1 VATDDSDDS
10 AERLAARMRQ
20 STLAWFD
27 VITVYVGQKLGL
39 YEALAAAGPLAP
51 PELAA
56 RTGTHPRYVREWL
69 EQQAV
74 AGLLAVEDVAAPADE
89 RRYRLPVGHARV
101 LVDRDDPLWQGTRPH
116 SLLPAVRR
124 MPALLEAFRNG
135 GGLSPADQDE
145 DARVAQATLGRVQYL
160 DGMAGWIASMP
171 DVEARLRREPPARV
185 ADLGCGAGWS
195 AIALARGFPLA
206 RVDGFDVDAASVAMA
221 EENAAACG
229 VADRVRFDVRDAADA
244 ELAGRYDLAMVFE
257 ALHDMPRPVDALRTL
272 RRLAGSTGAVLV
284 VDERCE
290 ERFTAPGS
298 DLERFNYGWSVL
310 SCLASGMAGPEA
322 AGTGAV
328 MRPDALRRYADE
340 AGFTAVEILP
350 VPHEGWT
357 FYRLHGGVR
366 S

>member
-1 VATDDSDDS
+1 MCVDTDDS

-124 MPALLEAFRNG
+124 LPALLEAFRNG

-328 MRPDALRRYADE
+328 MRPNALRRYADE